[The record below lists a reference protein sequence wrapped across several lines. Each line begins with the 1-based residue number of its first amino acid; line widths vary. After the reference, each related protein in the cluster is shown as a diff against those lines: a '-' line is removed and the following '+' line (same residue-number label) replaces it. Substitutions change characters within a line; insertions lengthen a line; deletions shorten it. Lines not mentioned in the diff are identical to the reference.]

1 MIRFSSLHNKKK
13 KHIFIQQSQSGNLSL
28 LSALQFCLLLF
39 AENSMNQCL
48 QHVSEVSPVFWV
60 KPSYSATTV
69 FQRMIL
75 RFPKPLIYC
84 LLISTKN

>member
-1 MIRFSSLHNKKK
+1 
-13 KHIFIQQSQSGNLSL
+13 
-28 LSALQFCLLLF
+28 
-39 AENSMNQCL
+39 MNQCL

-69 FQRMIL
+69 FQRMVL

-84 LLISTKN
+84 LLISTMKWIWLAKTLSSSLHSRDLPWIWLTSVCPENWLVK